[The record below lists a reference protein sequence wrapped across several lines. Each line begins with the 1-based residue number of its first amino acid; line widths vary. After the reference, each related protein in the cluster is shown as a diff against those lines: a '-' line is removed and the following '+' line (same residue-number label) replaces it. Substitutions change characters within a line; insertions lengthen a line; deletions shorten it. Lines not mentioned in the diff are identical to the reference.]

1 MMCVQVLL
9 AERRVLGQPEV
20 TILPRLFKEAL

>member
-9 AERRVLGQPEV
+9 AEQHVLGQPEV
-20 TILPRLFKEAL
+20 TILPRLFKETS